1 MPVFKVLILLIG
13 FSRVA
18 RDGGFAGGG
27 WLISTICVNR
37 GSNTFVL
44 YAFFTP
50 SSLQ

>member
-27 WLISTICVNR
+27 WLISTNY
-37 GSNTFVL
+37 L
-44 YAFFTP
+44 AFN
-50 SSLQ
+50 LA